1 MSSPECPRCSIPK
14 RDARTVTRACRLH
27 LHRPSRRAQEPDI
40 ATPSVARS
48 TAMMS
53 ASTLVSRLTGFMRTW
68 AMGYALGLTV
78 LADSYD
84 IANNLPNM
92 LFELLAGGVLS
103 SVFIPL
109 FMERMKKD
117 GEQDAWKFASYV
129 LNIIVL
135 VLGAIALVATLWPD
149 PFVRSQTLTIS
160 AERSEV
166 AIWLFRFFA
175 VQIVFYGMGLVF
187 TGVLNSYRR
196 FLAPAVAPVFN
207 NLVVTVTLLGFYVP
221 FRDSNPQLALTGLAV
236 GTTLGV
242 VTMAA
247 VQIPSILKLGGRYT
261 PRIDWRHPGIVTIGA
276 KMVPTLIYVVTNLV
290 SVTFRTNFAVATG
303 EGGQAALRYAWQ
315 FYQLPYGIFAVALA
329 TAIFPELAER
339 ANARDMSGF
348 KQMFA
353 RGLRSTMVLIVPLA
367 GLLATLAT
375 PVITLYQ
382 AGRFTADDVPVVA
395 GVLSW
400 WALGLTFYAGYMFV
414 LKSFYSLQDT
424 RTPMYTNIV
433 ATTIHIVLYAVLARG
448 IAGWDGLGIIG
459 IPIADGIFFC
469 GHLLALSIILRK
481 RIGALDG
488 RAIAWTFVKVVASSV
503 AGAAA
508 AWLLMQLTAGLADIP
523 AGFIVQLFVAG
534 TGGLVV
540 AYGAMALLR
549 VPELGEVAGRLTKRF
564 GRRRVES

>member
-1 MSSPECPRCSIPK
+1 
-14 RDARTVTRACRLH
+14 
-27 LHRPSRRAQEPDI
+27 
-40 ATPSVARS
+40 
-48 TAMMS
+48 
-53 ASTLVSRLTGFMRTW
+53 
-68 AMGYALGLTV
+68 
-78 LADSYD
+78 
-84 IANNLPNM
+84 
-92 LFELLAGGVLS
+92 
-103 SVFIPL
+103 
-109 FMERMKKD
+109 
-117 GEQDAWKFASYV
+117 
-129 LNIIVL
+129 
-135 VLGAIALVATLWPD
+135 
-149 PFVRSQTLTIS
+149 
-160 AERSEV
+160 
-166 AIWLFRFFA
+166 
-175 VQIVFYGMGLVF
+175 
-187 TGVLNSYRR
+187 
-196 FLAPAVAPVFN
+196 
-207 NLVVTVTLLGFYVP
+207 
-221 FRDSNPQLALTGLAV
+221 
-236 GTTLGV
+236 
-242 VTMAA
+242 
-247 VQIPSILKLGGRYT
+247 VQIPAILKLGGRYT
-261 PRIDWRHPGIVTIGA
+261 PHIDWHHPGIVTIGA
-276 KMVPTLIYVVTNLV
+276 KMVPTLIYVVTNLI

-339 ANARDMSGF
+339 ANARDMTGF

-382 AGRFTADDVPVVA
+382 AGRFTAADVPVVA

-433 ATTIHIVLYAVLARG
+433 ATTIHIALYAVLARG
-448 IAGWDGLGIIG
+448 VGSWDGLGIIG

-488 RAIAWTFVKVVASSV
+488 RAIARTFAKVVASSA
-503 AGAAA
+503 AGAGA
-508 AWLLMQLTAGLADIP
+508 AWLLMQLTARLADIP

-549 VPELGEVAGRLTKRF
+549 VPELAEVAGRLTRRF
-564 GRRRVES
+564 GRKRVAS

>member
-1 MSSPECPRCSIPK
+1 
-14 RDARTVTRACRLH
+14 
-27 LHRPSRRAQEPDI
+27 
-40 ATPSVARS
+40 
-48 TAMMS
+48 MMS

-221 FRDSNPQLALTGLAV
+221 FRNSNPQLALTALAV

-247 VQIPSILKLGGRYT
+247 VQIPAILKLGGRYT
-261 PRIDWRHPGIVTIGA
+261 PRIDWHHPGIVTIGA
-276 KMVPTLIYVVTNLV
+276 KMVPTLIYVVTNLI

-339 ANARDMSGF
+339 ANARDMTGF

-448 IAGWDGLGIIG
+448 VGGWGGLGIIG

-488 RAIAWTFVKVVASSV
+488 RAIARTFVKVVASSA
-503 AGAAA
+503 AGAGA
-508 AWLLMQLTAGLADIP
+508 AWLLMQLTASLADIP

-564 GRRRVES
+564 GRKRVGS